1 MEFLKNRF
9 INLIMLICL
18 VHGIHGQT
26 TFNDF
31 DITWSDG
38 MRLSRQDGHIVDIF
52 GTDDKGFYT
61 LSTWDNNSLG
71 SIFGGGRNAPVF
83 TVDYFSN
90 NLKKINTK
98 KIDFA
103 DMSEKR
109 TFESLFQ
116 MKDNRFY
123 LFSSYLNSERENVL
137 EARLMKPKTLELSS
151 NQKELHRLSYQGY
164 RKSNSGSY
172 GFKMSRDSSKLLVYY
187 NLPYE
192 KNASEKFGFKVYDQF
207 LKSIWEKEITLP
219 YTDELFNLVQIRLDD
234 KGDLYVIGKVF
245 RDKLKNRSQG
255 RPNYDYVVIA
265 YRNNGTEKEEYEIAL
280 ADKFVTD
287 VQITVDENGN
297 IICAGFYSE
306 LGYGGI
312 RGTFY
317 ATVDA
322 GTRTMT
328 KGSFKEF
335 DVGFIVEGERNS
347 ASKQKQVE
355 RGKETLTNYFLD
367 ELIRKA
373 DGGAILIAEQFYE
386 RIINSTN
393 TNGTFTRSYVKYFFN
408 DLIIVSIDSKGDIEW
423 AKKID
428 KNQET
433 INDNGFY
440 SSYYVGVNGDQLFV
454 LFNDHEKNLDETRK
468 NIRTFTGRGGIA
480 NLVAVN
486 SSGNL
491 NQYPILYQSIGEPM
505 IRPVVTRQVGDELII
520 VSIYRK
526 DQRIGKINLNKK

>member
-1 MEFLKNRF
+1 MRRIFILILLLIGNLQFLE
-9 INLIMLICL
+9 
-18 VHGIHGQT
+18 GQT
-26 TFNDF
+26 VFNEYEVN
-31 DITWSDG
+31 WSDG

-52 GTDDKGFYT
+52 GIDDDGFYT
-61 LSTWDNNSLG
+61 LSTWNNRNVGSL
-71 SIFGGGRNAPVF
+71 FGGNRNAPVF

-90 NLKKINTK
+90 NLKKIETK
-98 KIDFA
+98 KIDFS
-103 DMSEKR
+103 DMTEKR
-109 TFESLFQ
+109 DFESLFQ
-116 MKDNRFY
+116 MKNNRFY
-123 LFSSYLNSERENVL
+123 LFTSYLNSARENVL
-137 EARLMKPKTLELSS
+137 EARLMKPRTLALSS
-151 NQKELHRLSYQGY
+151 NQKELHRLSYKGY
-164 RKSNSGSY
+164 SKNNSGSY
-172 GFKMSRDSSKLLVYY
+172 GFKMSRDSSRLLVYY

-192 KNASEKFGFKVYDQF
+192 KKASEKFGFKVYDQF
-207 LKSIWEKEITLP
+207 LKPVWDKEITLP

-245 RDKLKNRSQG
+245 RDRLKDRAQG

-265 YRNNGTEKEEYEIAL
+265 YRNNGKEKEEYEIKL

-287 VQITVDENGN
+287 VQITVDESGN

-306 LGYGGI
+306 LGFGGI
-312 RGTFY
+312 KGTFY

-322 GTRTMT
+322 ETKTMT

-347 ASKQKQVE
+347 ASKQKQVA

-367 ELIRKA
+367 ELIRKES
-373 DGGAILIAEQFYE
+373 GGAILIAEQFYE

-393 TNGTFTRSYVKYFFN
+393 TNGNFTRSYTKYFFN
-408 DLIIVSIDSKGDIEW
+408 DLIIVSIDAKGEIEW

-440 SSYYVGVNGDQLFV
+440 SSYYVGIKDDQLYV

-468 NIRTFTGRGGIA
+468 NVRTFNARGGVA
-480 NLVAVN
+480 NLVSVN
-486 SSGNL
+486 SSGEL
-491 NQYPILYQSIGEPM
+491 KKYPVVYQSVTEPM
-505 IRPVVTRQVGDELII
+505 IRPVITRQVNDELIV
-520 VSIYRK
+520 VSIYRR
-526 DQRIGKINLNKK
+526 DQRIGKINLNKKSE